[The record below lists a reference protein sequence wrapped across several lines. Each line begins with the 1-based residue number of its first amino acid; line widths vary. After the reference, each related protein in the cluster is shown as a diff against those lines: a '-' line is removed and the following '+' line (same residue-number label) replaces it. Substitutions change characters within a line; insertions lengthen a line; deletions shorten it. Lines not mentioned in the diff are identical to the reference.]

1 MEKKGI
7 LALVKR
13 TFSEWN
19 EDEAPRLAASLAY
32 YAIFS
37 AAPLLLIAISVAGLV
52 FGRQAAQG
60 QIMGEIQGLVGET
73 GARGIEEM
81 LQNAN
86 KPASGILA
94 SIIGFAVLLFGA
106 SGVMTE
112 LQAALN
118 RIWEAPAK
126 PHQGLMGMLRDR
138 FFSFTMVLAL
148 GFLLLV
154 SLIASAAVAATGKYL
169 TGLLPA
175 PEFVLQALNFLI
187 SFAFVTLIFAVIFRY
202 VPDKHVP
209 WRDVWLGA
217 VVTALLFNIGKF
229 ALGLYLGKGSFAS
242 AYGAAAS
249 IVIFLTWAYYSSQ
262 ILFFGA
268 EFTQVWSRRRA
279 AAPAHPQAERERRV
293 GQERR
298 RGTER
303 RGRDRRLRPMA
314 GRPAQRDAALSRGAE
329 KE

>member
-1 MEKKGI
+1 METKGVV
-7 LALVKR
+7 ALVKR
-13 TFSEWN
+13 TFAEWN

-37 AAPLLLIAISVAGLV
+37 AAPLLLIAIAVAGLV
-52 FGRQAAQG
+52 FDREAAQG
-60 QIMGEIQGLVGET
+60 QIMAEIQGLVGET

-81 LQNAN
+81 LRSAN

-94 SIIGFAVLLFGA
+94 SVIGFAVLLFGA
-106 SGVMTE
+106 SGVMAE

-118 RIWEAPAK
+118 RIWEAPTK
-126 PHQGLMGMLRDR
+126 PHQGLMGTIRDR

-148 GFLLLV
+148 GFMLLV
-154 SLIASAAVAATGKYL
+154 SLVASAAVAAAGKYL
-169 TGLLPA
+169 TSALPA
-175 PEFVLQALNFLI
+175 SETVLQVLNFLI
-187 SFAFVTLIFAVIFRY
+187 SFAFVTAMFAVIFRY
-202 VPDKHVP
+202 VPDVRVR

-217 VVTALLFNIGKF
+217 VVTAFLFTLGKF

-268 EFTQVWSRRRA
+268 EFTQVWTRRGP
-279 AAPAHPQAERERRV
+279 AAPARAGTARERRH
-293 GQERR
+293 
-298 RGTER
+298 GTER
-303 RGRDRRLRPMA
+303 RGRDRRRRPMTGRA
-314 GRPAQRDAALSRGAE
+314 GQREPAGPTGAE